1 MSIRIEK
8 INAEIRKQLTEIIQH
23 EIDDPNIGLI
33 TITQVDT
40 KPDLEE
46 AKVYF
51 SLLDQKK
58 YKKVKKT
65 LNEMKKFIRTIL
77 AKNIKLKKT
86 PNLFFQPDDT
96 IKYSLDIY
104 QKIEE
109 LKDEEDKNK

>member
-8 INAEIRKQLTEIIQH
+8 INSEIRKKITEIVQQ

-33 TITQVDT
+33 TITKVDT
-40 KPDLEE
+40 EPDLEE

-51 SLLDQKK
+51 SLLDQEKSA
-58 YKKVKKT
+58 KVKKT
-65 LNEMKKFIRTIL
+65 LNEMKGFIKIVL
-77 AKNIKLKKT
+77 AKKIRLKKT
-86 PNLFFQPDDT
+86 PELSFHLDDT

>member
-8 INAEIRKQLTEIIQH
+8 INAEMRKQLTEIIQH

-40 KPDLEE
+40 NPDLEE

-51 SLLDQKK
+51 SLLDQRK

-86 PNLFFQPDDT
+86 PNLLFQPDDT